1 MMVRY
6 NKKVL
11 DRKLGQ
17 TLKEKQEFNLR
28 VKLFIKWLRKY
39 RHLRECD
46 KLLANRYK
54 HQVYKDIFK
63 LWRIRYLI

>member
-46 KLLANRYK
+46 KLLANRYR
-54 HQVYKDIFK
+54 Q
-63 LWRIRYLI
+63 